1 MTWDAVAAASRVVPR
16 CAATRGERIGRGFA
30 SVFVG
35 AFAMSALENLWC
47 AVPAAICS
55 VLLIVGAVTGWC
67 PTDLLRSGSGL
78 GSGSRT
84 GMGMGLPSSDPA
96 AGTPAFDYPVAPEPV
111 RVPSR

>member
-1 MTWDAVAAASRVVPR
+1 MMGDAVATASRAAPR

-35 AFAMSALENLWC
+35 AFAVSTLDNPWC

-55 VLLIVGAVTGWC
+55 VLLMVGAVTGWC
-67 PTDLLRSGSGL
+67 PTDLLRAGSGWRSGSGA
-78 GSGSRT
+78 
-84 GMGMGLPSSDPA
+84 PSSDPA
-96 AGTPAFDYPVAPEPV
+96 AGTPTFDYPVAPEPV

>member
-1 MTWDAVAAASRVVPR
+1 MTRDAVATASRVMPRPR

-35 AFAMSALENLWC
+35 AFAASTLENPWC

-55 VLLIVGAVTGWC
+55 VLLMVGAVTGWC
-67 PTDLLRSGSGL
+67 PTDLLRAGSRSRSGSG
-78 GSGSRT
+78 S
-84 GMGMGLPSSDPA
+84 PSPDPA
-96 AGTPAFDYPVAPEPV
+96 AGAMAFDYPVAPEPV